1 MTLTIDV
8 EEGVARWRELLA
20 AVEAGGEVVIA
31 RGSEAIAHV
40 TKVGTPEIDRQAA
53 IDAVLE
59 MRKRMPRATA
69 EDILEWRDEGRR

>member
-8 EEGVARWRELLA
+8 EEGAARWRELLA

-31 RGSEAIAHV
+31 RGSKVVAQV
-40 TKVGTPEIDRQAA
+40 TKVETIESDRRRA

-69 EDILEWRDEGRR
+69 EEILEWRDEGRR